1 MSELRSPFWK
11 EEITKGRVLFLKVTG
26 LLSGRRPL
34 FQPPSHDSAQG
45 EFTNCITCWPP
56 TSDHQ
61 VLLVRGFLRASGP
74 TGLWPALT
82 LAAAQI
88 QRAVILVRDASM
100 PLSLEE
106 RRGGEQGE
114 AQPRTHIPPT
124 TSPPPNGLIMSQL
137 RFASK

>member
-34 FQPPSHDSAQG
+34 FQPPSHDSEQG

-88 QRAVILVRDASM
+88 QSSDPCEGCKHASF
-100 PLSLEE
+100 LGGKK
-106 RRGGEQGE
+106 RR
-114 AQPRTHIPPT
+114 RTGRGSATH
-124 TSPPPNGLIMSQL
+124 TSPQQPPLPRMV
-137 RFASK
+137 